1 MKGLLGG
8 ALLGAVVAA
17 LAAAGLS
24 TASAAP
30 TPVLPSP
37 QTVVSWPFV
46 APYGSFAEGMAFAG
60 GALYVSHTTWGET
73 TNTGAIERIP
83 LRGGTPRT
91 IVSGIDTGYGLLAG
105 LAFDPQGRL
114 YVALAA
120 FSDSVRTAVLRVGE
134 DGQLTPVLYLPS
146 DAFPNG
152 LAFSGNYLYVTDPD
166 LGAIWRVRVGSA
178 PVTQTVPWLQDPA
191 LAPVKGL
198 GTNGIAFRG
207 NTLYVTQYD
216 RGQIL
221 TSTLAT
227 DGSPGPLHVFAQDR
241 ALITADGI
249 AFDPLGNLWVTVN
262 GNHNDSGSIVVVTP
276 LGGVLELAHN
286 PAWLDYPT
294 QPAFAGTLGLYVANG
309 SFNNGTPGVIRWA
322 TPTF

>member
-1 MKGLLGG
+1 MKGLLRGG
-8 ALLGAVVAA
+8 LLAVVAA
-17 LAAAGLS
+17 IAATGFG

-30 TPVLPSP
+30 KPIPTSP
-37 QTVVSWPFV
+37 ETVASWPFA
-46 APYGSFAEGMAFAG
+46 APYGSFAESMAFAG
-60 GALYVSHTTWGET
+60 NALYVSHTTWGET

-83 LRGGTPRT
+83 LRGGTPTT

-120 FSDSVRTAVLRVGE
+120 FSDSTPTAVLRVGE
-134 DGQLTPVLYLPS
+134 NGQLTPVLYLPS

-166 LGAIWRVRVGSA
+166 LGAIWRARLGSA
-178 PVTQTVPWLQDPA
+178 PLTQNVPWLQDPA
-191 LAPVKGL
+191 LAPVRGL

-216 RGQIL
+216 LGQIL

-227 DGSPGPLHVFAQDR
+227 DGSPGPLHVFAQNR

-262 GNHNDSGSIVVVTP
+262 GSHNDSGSIVVVTP
-276 LGGVLELAHN
+276 LGAVHVVADN

-294 QPAFAGTLGLYVANG
+294 QPVFAGTLGLYVANG
-309 SFNNGTPGVIRWA
+309 SFNNGTPSLVRWA